1 MIAKLTQTY
10 VQNLKPLD
18 KLYWV
23 RDTLFRGFLLSVSY
37 GGKKTFYA
45 DYRRKSDDKRVTHK
59 IGDATTLTV
68 AEARE
73 TAREILAMV
82 ERGEDPKADRGTD
95 DPGTLSLGAFIRDH
109 YAPWVMEN
117 RKSGCETVRMI
128 QRAFKLFDNTGVA
141 QITSARLEQWR
152 SGQKKERGVK
162 ASSINRE
169 VAALRAA
176 LNWGVRMEMIET
188 PSLSNFKPLKEV
200 DSRKIVRYLSDDERA
215 RLMAALDEREE
226 KMRQGRQSHNDW
238 LKSRGQTA
246 LPNLGH
252 FADHLKPM
260 IQISLHTGI
269 RQNALFSL
277 EWGDV
282 NLGDRTLFL
291 RAETDK
297 NESARYILMNN
308 VVCDVF
314 RRWRE
319 QSRAT
324 KPGNLVFPSPRSGKK
339 INNCDSS
346 WRKLLKEASIENF
359 RWHDMRHDFASQ
371 LVMRGI
377 DLNTV
382 RELLGHADMKMT
394 LRYAHLAPA
403 GKRKAV
409 EVLEEMDAAPSI
421 SA

>member
-45 DYRRKSDDKRVTHK
+45 DYRRKDNDKRVTHK

-73 TAREILAMV
+73 SAREILAMV
-82 ERGEDPKADRGTD
+82 ERGEDPKADKGNAD
-95 DPGTLSLGAFIRDH
+95 DQAGVLLLGAFIRDH
-109 YAPWVMEN
+109 YDPWVTEN
-117 RKSGCETVRMI
+117 RKSGRETVRMI
-128 QRAFKLFDNTGVA
+128 QRAFKPFENTNVV
-141 QITSARLEQWR
+141 QITPVRLEQWR
-152 SGQKKERGVK
+152 SQQKKERGVK

-169 VAALRAA
+169 VTALKAA
-176 LNWGVRMEMIET
+176 LNWGVRMGLIEN
-188 PSLSNFKPLKEV
+188 PPIANFKALKEV
-200 DSRKIVRYLSDDERA
+200 DSRKIVRYLSVDERS
-215 RLMAALDEREE
+215 RLMKALDEREE
-226 KMRQGRQSHNDW
+226 RMRLERKNHNDW
-238 LKSRGQTA
+238 LRARGQDV
-246 LPNLGH
+246 LPDHGH
-252 FADHLKPM
+252 FVDHLKPM
-260 IQISLHTGI
+260 ILVSLHTGI

-282 NLGDRTLFL
+282 NLDDRTLFL
-291 RAETDK
+291 RAEVDK
-297 NESARYILMNN
+297 NESARYIQVNN

-314 RRWRE
+314 RRWRG
-319 QSRAT
+319 QSKTT
-324 KPGNLVFPSPRSGKK
+324 KPGNLVFPSPKNGKK
-339 INNCDSS
+339 INNCASS
-346 WRKLLKEASIENF
+346 WRKLLKEANIENF

-371 LVMRGI
+371 LVMRGV

-403 GKRKAV
+403 GKMRAV
-409 EVLEEMDAAPSI
+409 ELLEENAM